1 MNWRILI
8 LLILASILS
17 SSEKS
22 YVFGW
27 TQLDNPELHVPRGG
41 TSSGPEVDL
50 DQTPN
55 PYWAK
60 LKDSN
65 LSKFEQDRLAILA
78 MQGEFKVNFDFME
91 TVGFVEGYA
100 PEKPYQSWGTEFVIA
115 IEEEEKFISLQ
126 HIMVMYFNQPD
137 GSISEPMVVKHW
149 RQDWAYQDQKIS
161 DYVGEDTWVT
171 KKISW
176 NNRKGGWSQSVYQV
190 DDSPR
195 YEGYG
200 EWQHFKNSSTWVSKE
215 TNRPLPR
222 REASVRSDYDI
233 LVGTNIHSIT
243 PYGWV
248 HEQNNSKVRLDGV
261 VLAKEIGL
269 ARYQRIQNFNWEAGK
284 GYWDETKPFWSEVR
298 KIWAAKLKATKKI
311 TVKPNINNRPL
322 YGKMFGLADAYG
334 KGNINT
340 LNNIEETI
348 TEHIVEG
355 NGK

>member
-115 IEEEEKFISLQ
+115 IEEEEKFISL
-126 HIMVMYFNQPD
+126 INPD
-137 GSISEPMVVKHW
+137 
-149 RQDWAYQDQKIS
+149 
-161 DYVGEDTWVT
+161 
-171 KKISW
+171 
-176 NNRKGGWSQSVYQV
+176 
-190 DDSPR
+190 
-195 YEGYG
+195 
-200 EWQHFKNSSTWVSKE
+200 
-215 TNRPLPR
+215 
-222 REASVRSDYDI
+222 
-233 LVGTNIHSIT
+233 
-243 PYGWV
+243 
-248 HEQNNSKVRLDGV
+248 RLM
-261 VLAKEIGL
+261 E
-269 ARYQRIQNFNWEAGK
+269 
-284 GYWDETKPFWSEVR
+284 
-298 KIWAAKLKATKKI
+298 
-311 TVKPNINNRPL
+311 
-322 YGKMFGLADAYG
+322 
-334 KGNINT
+334 
-340 LNNIEETI
+340 
-348 TEHIVEG
+348 
-355 NGK
+355 